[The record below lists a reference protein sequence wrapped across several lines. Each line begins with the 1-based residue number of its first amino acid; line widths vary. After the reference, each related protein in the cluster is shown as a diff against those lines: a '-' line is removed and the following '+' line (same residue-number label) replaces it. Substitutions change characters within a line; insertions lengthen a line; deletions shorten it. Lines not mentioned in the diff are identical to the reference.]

1 LRRLLLFRLP
11 SLVLAFGVFG
21 VHAMGA
27 KAQPALAVVNQPP
40 QGAFYGDLTMSLIV
54 LGLAG
59 AVFALAAVGL
69 KTLWVMTMRNRP
81 PGGLVQARTGAMTGA
96 SGERE

>member
-1 LRRLLLFRLP
+1 MRRALLFGLA
-11 SLVLAFGVFG
+11 VLASTLGASG

-54 LGLAG
+54 LGLGG

-69 KTLWVMTMRNRP
+69 KTLWVMDDAESAAHGWPRWFNP
-81 PGGLVQARTGAMTGA
+81 
-96 SGERE
+96 